1 MNVILQHP
9 KIEHYLFTKMPKPNT
24 DNGYRAQPIMIKLWL
39 FFSTHNPL
47 NCTPHKIYLQY
58 QQTSCILYKI
68 KQIHMR
74 FRLHRIA

>member
-39 FFSTHNPL
+39 FFFYSQSIELH
-47 NCTPHKIYLQY
+47 TP
-58 QQTSCILYKI
+58 
-68 KQIHMR
+68 
-74 FRLHRIA
+74 

>member
-1 MNVILQHP
+1 MQMNVILQHP

-58 QQTSCILYKI
+58 QQTGCILYKI
-68 KQIHMR
+68 KQTHLQ
-74 FRLHRIA
+74 F

>member
-39 FFSTHNPL
+39 FFLLT
-47 NCTPHKIYLQY
+47 
-58 QQTSCILYKI
+58 
-68 KQIHMR
+68 IH
-74 FRLHRIA
+74 